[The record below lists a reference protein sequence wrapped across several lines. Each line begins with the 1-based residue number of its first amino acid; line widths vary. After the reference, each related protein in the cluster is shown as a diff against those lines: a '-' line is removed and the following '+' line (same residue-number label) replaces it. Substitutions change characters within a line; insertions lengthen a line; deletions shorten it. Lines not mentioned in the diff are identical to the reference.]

1 MTPYYLLTEEIFL
14 QINNYQSGGQ
24 MISITWS
31 DAGAV
36 LAVASAQIVID
47 IVKDCPIVYQDEE
60 GNWFNIP
67 VSEVSTWRLRAV
79 LALQNME
86 DSVTNAIDQLPEPDR
101 TVAIRA
107 WDYGSVTDRN
117 SQIVAFLQHKL
128 QLTNEQLDQLFSD
141 ANNIQT

>member
-1 MTPYYLLTEEIFL
+1 MTAYYLLTEEIFL